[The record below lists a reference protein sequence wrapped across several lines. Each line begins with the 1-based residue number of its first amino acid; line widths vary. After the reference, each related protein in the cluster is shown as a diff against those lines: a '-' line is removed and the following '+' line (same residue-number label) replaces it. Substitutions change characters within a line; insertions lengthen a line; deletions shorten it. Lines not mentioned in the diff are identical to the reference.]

1 MRPNLQRLI
10 RELKKETCPSRVRD
24 EVRGRISARESS
36 RGRLRYA
43 VSAVFATLILLC
55 CLTVAQ
61 RRAREQAR
69 QQAKL
74 AERQLVAN
82 QAVDAMGLVGS
93 VLLDA
98 SARSEKIISDR
109 TVPQLRNSLEIAKNK
124 IIQHIEL

>member
-1 MRPNLQRLI
+1 MQSDLQRLI
-10 RELKKETCPSRVRD
+10 DELKKETCPSRVRD

-43 VSAVFATLILLC
+43 IAAAFATLILLC

-61 RRAREQAR
+61 WHAREKAR

-82 QAVDAMGLVGS
+82 QAASAMGLVGS

-98 SARSEKIISDR
+98 GAHSEKIISDR
-109 TVPQLRNSLEIAKNK
+109 TVPQLRNSLEIARNK